1 MFMFQ
6 IMSQHRYYTMTHS
19 VDLLRNLPNLRKLQA
34 KSHSNSLF
42 VGFTA
47 MFYRIFLDNNKAW
60 PIQGFNGLCKL
71 GSATQQLHL
80 NNDCKKK
87 GNLGHLK
94 NWRSVALLCLNYKIL
109 SASLQY
115 TAKIYE
121 YSQRD
126 RVSVSGKATE
136 IKDTNCLDNYRVW
149 LYLELLLCGR
159 FDWSVQPGQ
168 GFLITVS
175 SATVNSH
182 ALL

>member
-1 MFMFQ
+1 MAWLN
-6 IMSQHRYYTMTHS
+6 I
-19 VDLLRNLPNLRKLQA
+19 
-34 KSHSNSLF
+34 
-42 VGFTA
+42 
-47 MFYRIFLDNNKAW
+47 LDNNQAW
-60 PIQGFNGLCKL
+60 PIQEFNGLYKL
-71 GSATQQLHL
+71 GSATQQLHS

-94 NWRSVALLCLNYKIL
+94 NWRSVALLCLDYKIL

-182 ALL
+182 TVLVTDCAFKNFGYDKHLFLLKTNEIITFLYLTVDKRKW